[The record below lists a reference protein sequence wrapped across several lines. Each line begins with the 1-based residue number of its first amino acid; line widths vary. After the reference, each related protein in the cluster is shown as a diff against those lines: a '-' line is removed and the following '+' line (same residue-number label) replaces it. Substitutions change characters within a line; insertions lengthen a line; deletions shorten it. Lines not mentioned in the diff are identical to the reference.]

1 MMHRHGSLSTHK
13 CLVDM
18 VKKSEILKRN
28 HLKFFAFTE
37 LNLISEINQVVFV
50 AMLTSSEISASYLH
64 NISINNIVQN
74 SRSSKFEL

>member
-1 MMHRHGSLSTHK
+1 M
-13 CLVDM
+13 DM

-37 LNLISEINQVVFV
+37 LNLISEINQVVCEV
-50 AMLTSSEISASYLH
+50 MLTSSEISASYLH